1 MVTPSDT
8 GCYVDHRVGP
18 NVMLVEDSSTVP
30 RCVGAARVARDLS
43 QTDRVIRIF
52 GGALNLFVLGTAAS
66 VFAGHIYS
74 AWHPALAAIL
84 LLAFVVAAFAA
95 DLVSGLLHWAFDTW
109 FSPHGGPFRRMVIIV
124 REHHVRPNEIL
135 SFRFATDAGVLSWFG
150 ALGAF
155 ALLLATRPLTSSD
168 SLVCGLALSAM
179 IFSID
184 VTLMFEYHKWGHR
197 RQRGPTARIAQRLG
211 LLLSPDH
218 HLRHHR
224 GAHDS
229 HYCLVNGMADR
240 TLGSLGLFRGLERVI
255 TAVTGAVPRA
265 DDQATLAQAGS
276 SRAA

>member
-1 MVTPSDT
+1 MGS
-8 GCYVDHRVGP
+8 
-18 NVMLVEDSSTVP
+18 NVMLVEDSSTVL
-30 RCVGAARVARDLS
+30 RCVGVARTARNLS
-43 QTDRVIRIF
+43 RTDRVIRIL
-52 GGALNLFVLGTAAS
+52 GGTLNLLVLGAAAS
-66 VFAGHIYS
+66 IFARHFYA
-74 AWHPALAAIL
+74 AWHPILVVVL
-84 LLAFVVAAFAA
+84 LLAFAVSTFAA

-109 FSPHGGPFRRMVIIV
+109 FSPRSRLFKRMVVIV
-124 REHHVRPNEIL
+124 REHHVRPHEIL

-179 IFSID
+179 VFSVD

-197 RQRGPTARIAQRLG
+197 RQRGPLVRIAQRLG

-218 HLRHHR
+218 HLQHHR

-265 DDQATLAQAGS
+265 DDHATLAQLVRVEPHS
-276 SRAA
+276 